1 MLLQRLTTKEP
12 DESMIEVA
20 IKAVEAVFDW
30 KAYLQDEF
38 GYEID
43 DSWMEDEP
51 ASEDGVSKDEA
62 SEDETP
68 EDEA

>member
-1 MLLQRLTTKEP
+1 M
-12 DESMIEVA
+12 A
-20 IKAVEAVFDW
+20 IKAIEAVFDW

>member
-1 MLLQRLTTKEP
+1 
-12 DESMIEVA
+12 MIEVA

-43 DSWMEDEP
+43 ESWLDDEP
-51 ASEDGVSKDEA
+51 ASEEVSEDGASEDEA
-62 SEDETP
+62 SEGKTSEDEMP